1 MKHENLYTI
10 EGEAKAE
17 SKKSNS
23 VTHLLRWLV
32 DDRGDFF
39 IIKTFE
45 NGTKTDEALFDA
57 KRIK

>member
-17 SKKSNS
+17 SKRNNRK
-23 VTHLLRWLV
+23 THLLRWLV

-45 NGTKTDEALFDA
+45 NGIKTDQALFDA
-57 KRIK
+57 KRIE